1 MLVVVN
7 FKAFSVLVSDSGTG
21 FASGEKKNLV
31 HID

>member
-7 FKAFSVLVSDSGTG
+7 FEAFSVLLSDSGIG
-21 FASGEKKNLV
+21 FASGEKKTLV